1 MNEDNHIIQLEGL
14 RVAFK
19 DRHSSATALREVSF
33 TAKRGKT
40 LALVGESGSGKSVTS
55 LALMGLLPTNAVVEA
70 KKMDFLPVPGQAPL
84 DLTRQDHKGMRAL
97 RGRHMAMIFQ
107 EPMSSLN
114 PLYPI
119 GDQIG
124 EMLLLHEDLGA
135 DARKKRVIEMLELVE
150 IPGAAQRYHAWP
162 HELSGGMRQ
171 RVMIAMAMVC
181 NPSLLIADE
190 PTTALDVTIQAQILD
205 LMRRLQTE
213 LGMSILFITHDLG
226 VVAEMADDVAVM
238 YAGQIVEQTTT
249 AKLFGS
255 PRHPYTQGLL
265 ASIPRHGRPRGQRLI
280 PIPGSVPSPRDM
292 PTGCSFAPRCQFA
305 QGACKEG
312 PIDLKEQAPGHLSR
326 CILGTEVMVH
336 A

>member
-1 MNEDNHIIQLEGL
+1 MTGARDIIELEGL
-14 RVAFK
+14 RVSFR
-19 DRHSSATALREVSF
+19 DRHSSVTALRDVSF
-33 TAKRGKT
+33 TARRGKT

-55 LALMGLLPTNAVVEA
+55 LALMGLLPSNAVIEA
-70 KKMDFLPVPGQAPL
+70 RRMQFAPLADQPPL
-84 DLTRQDHKGMRAL
+84 DLLQQGTRARRAL

-107 EPMSSLN
+107 EPMTSLN

-124 EMLLLHEDLGA
+124 EMLLLHEPL
-135 DARKKRVIEMLELVE
+135 DAAARRKRVIEMLELVE

-171 RVMIAMAMVC
+171 RVMIALAMVC

-205 LMRRLQTE
+205 LMRRLQAE

-249 AKLFGS
+249 AQLFAT
-255 PRHPYTQGLL
+255 PRHPYTRGLL
-265 ASIPRHGRPRGQRLI
+265 ASIPRRGRPRGERLV
-280 PIPGSVPSPRDM
+280 PIPGSVPSLRAM
-292 PTGCSFAPRCQFA
+292 PAGCSFAPRCRFA
-305 QGACKEG
+305 QPACREKPVALHAE
-312 PIDLKEQAPGHLSR
+312 APGHLSR
-326 CILGTEVMVH
+326 CILGAEVLTH